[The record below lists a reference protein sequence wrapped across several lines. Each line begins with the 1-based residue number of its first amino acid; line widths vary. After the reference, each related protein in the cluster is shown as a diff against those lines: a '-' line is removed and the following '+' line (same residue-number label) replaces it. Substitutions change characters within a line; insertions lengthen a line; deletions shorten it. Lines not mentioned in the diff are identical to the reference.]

1 MLAKNLASIFYVLL
15 SLQLQRYLR
24 CMDHEILFWMKADQ
38 DYLAGLALFERYTH
52 NTKIGRMLRIGGAT
66 VKNRL
71 TLSYELS
78 KIANHLAASEKI
90 TAFVKPSVK
99 LETPKEEQQL
109 PPEVPTI
116 DRLRSEQKMCYKM
129 LDNLHAVLPYRE
141 IQERKEIAFR
151 ILDIDDQLKEITE
164 RIAHYETNGV
174 IPPAPVNDE
183 PKKVSEMS
191 EAELIIRQ
199 NNVRTYIARYKRLV
213 ADSKKLKTL
222 PRNQELLDKFQLE
235 LDEITERLNK

>member
-1 MLAKNLASIFYVLL
+1 MNN
-15 SLQLQRYLR
+15 
-24 CMDHEILFWMKADQ
+24 EILFWMKADQ

-78 KIANHLAASEKI
+78 KIAKHLSASEKR
-90 TAFVKPSVK
+90 AALVKPQAMPATSNPE
-99 LETPKEEQQL
+99 LPM
-109 PPEVPTI
+109 PPEVTTI

-141 IQERKEIAFR
+141 IQDRKEIAFR

-164 RIAHYETNGV
+164 RIAHYQTNGV

-191 EAELIIRQ
+191 QAELIIRQ
-199 NNVRTYIARYKRLV
+199 NNVRTYIARYL
-213 ADSKKLKTL
+213 SL
-222 PRNQELLDKFQLE
+222 
-235 LDEITERLNK
+235 IHI

>member
-1 MLAKNLASIFYVLL
+1 
-15 SLQLQRYLR
+15 
-24 CMDHEILFWMKADQ
+24 MDHEILFWMKADQ
-38 DYLAGLALFERYTH
+38 DYMAGLALFERYTH

-66 VKNRL
+66 LKNRL

-78 KIANHLAASEKI
+78 KIAKHLAAFENASVL
-90 TAFVKPSVK
+90 VKPSVK

-109 PPEVPTI
+109 PPEVTTI
-116 DRLRSEQKMCYKM
+116 DKLRSEQKMCYKM

-164 RIAHYETNGV
+164 RITHYETNGV

-183 PKKVSEMS
+183 PKKVSEMG

-235 LDEITERLNK
+235 LDLSLIHI

>member
-1 MLAKNLASIFYVLL
+1 
-15 SLQLQRYLR
+15 
-24 CMDHEILFWMKADQ
+24 MDHDILFWMKADQ
-38 DYLAGLALFERYTH
+38 DYLTGLALFERYTH

-78 KIANHLAASEKI
+78 KIAKHLAAFENASGL
-90 TAFVKPSVK
+90 VKPSVK
-99 LETPKEEQQL
+99 QETSKEEQPL
-109 PPEVPTI
+109 PPEVTNI

-164 RIAHYETNGV
+164 RIAHYEANGV

-222 PRNQELLDKFQLE
+222 PRNQDLLDKFQLE

>member
-1 MLAKNLASIFYVLL
+1 MLAKFLASIFYVLYI
-15 SLQLQRYLR
+15 LQLQRYLR
-24 CMDHEILFWMKADQ
+24 CMNNEILFWMKADQ
-38 DYLAGLALFERYTH
+38 DYLSGLALFERYTH

-78 KIANHLAASEKI
+78 KIAKHIAAFENAS
-90 TAFVKPSVK
+90 ALVKPPVK
-99 LETPKEEQQL
+99 LESPKPEQL
-109 PPEVPTI
+109 IPSEVTTI
-116 DRLRSEQKMCYKM
+116 ARLRSEQKMCYKM

-164 RIAHYETNGV
+164 RIAHYENHGV

-183 PKKVSEMS
+183 PKKVSEMG

-213 ADSKKLKTL
+213 ADSKNLKTL

>member
-1 MLAKNLASIFYVLL
+1 M
-15 SLQLQRYLR
+15 QLQQYFR
-24 CMDHEILFWMKADQ
+24 CMDHDILFWMKADQ

-71 TLSYELS
+71 TLSYEPS
-78 KIANHLAASEKI
+78 KIAKHLAAFENAS
-90 TAFVKPSVK
+90 ALVKPPVK
-99 LETPKEEQQL
+99 KETTKPEQPM
-109 PPEVPTI
+109 PPEVTTI

-164 RIAHYETNGV
+164 RIAHYATNGV
-174 IPPAPVNDE
+174 IPPAPVNDK
-183 PKKVSEMS
+183 PKKVSEMG

-235 LDEITERLNK
+235 LDEIAERLNK

>member
-1 MLAKNLASIFYVLL
+1 
-15 SLQLQRYLR
+15 
-24 CMDHEILFWMKADQ
+24 MDHEILFWMKADQ
-38 DYLAGLALFERYTH
+38 DYLSGLALIDRFGQ
-52 NTKIGRMLRIGGAT
+52 NFKLSRMLRIGGAT

-71 TLSYELS
+71 TLSYELN
-78 KIANHLAASEKI
+78 KIAKHLVASEKI
-90 TAFVKPSVK
+90 TELVKPPVK
-99 LETPKEEQQL
+99 LETPKEDQ
-109 PPEVPTI
+109 PITPEVTTI
-116 DRLRSEQKMCYKM
+116 ARLRSEQKMCYKM

-164 RIAHYETNGV
+164 RIAHYENHGV
-174 IPPAPVNDE
+174 IPPGPVNDE

>member
-1 MLAKNLASIFYVLL
+1 
-15 SLQLQRYLR
+15 
-24 CMDHEILFWMKADQ
+24 MDHEILSWMKADQ

-78 KIANHLAASEKI
+78 KIAKQLSASEKI
-90 TAFVKPSVK
+90 AALVKPQVMPVTSN
-99 LETPKEEQQL
+99 PEQQMYR
-109 PPEVPTI
+109 EVPTI

-141 IQERKEIAFR
+141 VQERKEIAFR
-151 ILDIDDQLKEITE
+151 ILDIDDQLKGLTE
-164 RIAHYETNGV
+164 RITHYETNGV

>member
-1 MLAKNLASIFYVLL
+1 
-15 SLQLQRYLR
+15 
-24 CMDHEILFWMKADQ
+24 MDHEILFWMKADQ

-78 KIANHLAASEKI
+78 KIAKQLAAFENASALV
-90 TAFVKPSVK
+90 TPTVKQ
-99 LETPKEEQQL
+99 ETPKAEQ
-109 PPEVPTI
+109 PMHPEVTTI
-116 DRLRSEQKMCYKM
+116 ARLRSEQKMCYKM

>member
-1 MLAKNLASIFYVLL
+1 M
-15 SLQLQRYLR
+15 LQLQRYLR
-24 CMDHEILFWMKADQ
+24 CMNHEILFWMKADQ

-52 NTKIGRMLRIGGAT
+52 NTKIERMLRIGETT

-78 KIANHLAASEKI
+78 KIAKHLAAFENASTSLKPP
-90 TAFVKPSVK
+90 VKM
-99 LETPKEEQQL
+99 ETPKAEQPL
-109 PPEVPTI
+109 PPEVTTI
-116 DRLRSEQKMCYKM
+116 DRLRLEQKMCYKM
-129 LDNLHAVLPYRE
+129 LDNLHAVLPFRE
-141 IQERKEIAFR
+141 IQERKNIALR

-164 RIAHYETNGV
+164 RIAHIETHGV
-174 IPPAPVNDE
+174 IPAAPTNGKL
-183 PKKVSEMS
+183 KKVSEMS
-191 EAELIIRQ
+191 VAELIIRQ

>member
-1 MLAKNLASIFYVLL
+1 MNN
-15 SLQLQRYLR
+15 
-24 CMDHEILFWMKADQ
+24 EILFWMKADQ

-78 KIANHLAASEKI
+78 KIAKHLAAFENTS
-90 TAFVKPSVK
+90 ALVKPPVK
-99 LETPKEEQQL
+99 LNTPNEEQQL
-109 PPEVPTI
+109 PPEVTTI
-116 DRLRSEQKMCYKM
+116 ARLRSEQKMCYKM

-164 RIAHYETNGV
+164 RIAHYENHGV
-174 IPPAPVNDE
+174 IPPAPVNDV

-199 NNVRTYIARYKRLV
+199 NNVRTYIARYKRLA
-213 ADSKKLKTL
+213 ADSKKLKTM
-222 PRNQELLDKFQLE
+222 PRNQELLDKFQQE

>member
-1 MLAKNLASIFYVLL
+1 
-15 SLQLQRYLR
+15 
-24 CMDHEILFWMKADQ
+24 MKADQ

-78 KIANHLAASEKI
+78 KIAKHLVAFENASSI
-90 TAFVKPSVK
+90 VKPPVK
-99 LETPKEEQQL
+99 QETPKAEQPL
-109 PPEVPTI
+109 PPEVISI

-164 RIAHYETNGV
+164 RIAHYENHGV

-191 EAELIIRQ
+191 EADLIIRQ

>member
-1 MLAKNLASIFYVLL
+1 
-15 SLQLQRYLR
+15 
-24 CMDHEILFWMKADQ
+24 MDNEILFWIKADQ
-38 DYLAGLALFERYTH
+38 DYLTGLALFERYTH

-78 KIANHLAASEKI
+78 KIAKHLAAFENASALVNP
-90 TAFVKPSVK
+90 TVKKES
-99 LETPKEEQQL
+99 PKPEQSI
-109 PPEVPTI
+109 PPEVTTI
-116 DRLRSEQKMCYKM
+116 ERLRSEQKMCYKM
-129 LDNLHAVLPYRE
+129 LDNLHAVLPFRE
-141 IQERKEIAFR
+141 IKERKEIAFR

-164 RIAHYETNGV
+164 RIAHYKTNGV
-174 IPPAPVNDE
+174 IPPAPVKDE

-235 LDEITERLNK
+235 LEEITERLNK

>member
-1 MLAKNLASIFYVLL
+1 MNN
-15 SLQLQRYLR
+15 
-24 CMDHEILFWMKADQ
+24 EILFWMQADQ
-38 DYLAGLALFERYTH
+38 DYLAGLALFERYTQ

-78 KIANHLAASEKI
+78 KIAKHLAAFENVSALE
-90 TAFVKPSVK
+90 KPSVK
-99 LETPKEEQQL
+99 QEALQPVQL
-109 PPEVPTI
+109 LPSEVTTI
-116 DRLRSEQKMCYKM
+116 ARLRSEQKMCYKM

-164 RIAHYETNGV
+164 RIAHFETHGV

-183 PKKVSEMS
+183 PKKISEMG

>member
-1 MLAKNLASIFYVLL
+1 
-15 SLQLQRYLR
+15 
-24 CMDHEILFWMKADQ
+24 MDHEILFWMKADQ
-38 DYLAGLALFERYTH
+38 DYLTGLALFERYTH

-78 KIANHLAASEKI
+78 KIAKHLAASEKI
-90 TAFVKPSVK
+90 TALVTHQALPVTSN
-99 LETPKEEQQL
+99 PEQ
-109 PPEVPTI
+109 PMHREVTTI

-141 IQERKEIAFR
+141 IQERKEISFR

-164 RIAHYETNGV
+164 RIAHYENHGV
-174 IPPAPVNDE
+174 IPPGPVNDE

>member
-1 MLAKNLASIFYVLL
+1 
-15 SLQLQRYLR
+15 
-24 CMDHEILFWMKADQ
+24 MDHEITIWLNSDQ
-38 DYLAGLALFERYTH
+38 DYTSGLLLHEKYARNPNL
-52 NTKIGRMLRIGGAT
+52 GRILRVGGAT
-66 VKNRL
+66 GKNRL
-71 TLSYELS
+71 TLIYELG
-78 KIANHLAASEKI
+78 KIAKQKAVSVDTPAMNKPQ
-90 TAFVKPSVK
+90 VKQEISNVIPQV
-99 LETPKEEQQL
+99 LHQTNGIEN
-109 PPEVPTI
+109 
-116 DRLRSEQKMCYKM
+116 LRSEQKMCYKM

-164 RIAHYETNGV
+164 RIAHYETHGV

-213 ADSKKLKTL
+213 ADSKQLKTL

>member
-1 MLAKNLASIFYVLL
+1 
-15 SLQLQRYLR
+15 
-24 CMDHEILFWMKADQ
+24 MDHEILFWMKADH

-78 KIANHLAASEKI
+78 KIAKHLAAFENAS
-90 TAFVKPSVK
+90 ALVKPPVK
-99 LETPKEEQQL
+99 QETSKPLQPL
-109 PPEVPTI
+109 PPEVTTI
-116 DRLRSEQKMCYKM
+116 TRLRSEQKMCYKM
-129 LDNLHAVLPYRE
+129 LDNLHAVLPFRE

-151 ILDIDDQLKEITE
+151 ILDIDDQLKEITK

-183 PKKVSEMS
+183 PKKVSEMG

-213 ADSKKLKTL
+213 ADVKKLKTL

>member
-1 MLAKNLASIFYVLL
+1 MNN
-15 SLQLQRYLR
+15 
-24 CMDHEILFWMKADQ
+24 EILFWMKADQ
-38 DYLAGLALFERYTH
+38 DYLSGLALFERYTH

-71 TLSYELS
+71 TLSYELN
-78 KIANHLAASEKI
+78 KIAKHLAAFENVS
-90 TAFVKPSVK
+90 TLVKLPVK
-99 LETPKEEQQL
+99 LESPKLEQPI
-109 PPEVPTI
+109 PPEVTTI

-164 RIAHYETNGV
+164 RIAHYETDGV

-183 PKKVSEMS
+183 PKKVSEMG

>member
-1 MLAKNLASIFYVLL
+1 
-15 SLQLQRYLR
+15 
-24 CMDHEILFWMKADQ
+24 
-38 DYLAGLALFERYTH
+38 
-52 NTKIGRMLRIGGAT
+52 
-66 VKNRL
+66 
-71 TLSYELS
+71 
-78 KIANHLAASEKI
+78 
-90 TAFVKPSVK
+90 
-99 LETPKEEQQL
+99 
-109 PPEVPTI
+109 
-116 DRLRSEQKMCYKM
+116 MCYKM

-151 ILDIDDQLKEITE
+151 ILDIADQLKEITE
-164 RIAHYETNGV
+164 RIAHFETHGV

-183 PKKVSEMS
+183 PKKISEMG

-235 LDEITERLNK
+235 LEEITERLNK

>member
-1 MLAKNLASIFYVLL
+1 MNN
-15 SLQLQRYLR
+15 
-24 CMDHEILFWMKADQ
+24 EILFWMKADQ
-38 DYLAGLALFERYTH
+38 DYLAGLAIFERYTH

-78 KIANHLAASEKI
+78 KIAKHIAAFENASSL
-90 TAFVKPSVK
+90 VKPPVN
-99 LETPKEEQQL
+99 LESPKPEQSI
-109 PPEVPTI
+109 PPEVTTI
-116 DRLRSEQKMCYKM
+116 ERLRSEQKMCYKM

-164 RIAHYETNGV
+164 RIAHYENHGV
-174 IPPAPVNDE
+174 IPPGPVNDE

-222 PRNQELLDKFQLE
+222 PRNQELLEKFQLE

>member
-1 MLAKNLASIFYVLL
+1 
-15 SLQLQRYLR
+15 
-24 CMDHEILFWMKADQ
+24 MDHEILFWMKADQ

-78 KIANHLAASEKI
+78 KIAKHLVAFENAS
-90 TAFVKPSVK
+90 ALVKPPVK
-99 LETPKEEQQL
+99 LETPKLEQPI
-109 PPEVPTI
+109 PPEVTTI
-116 DRLRSEQKMCYKM
+116 ERLRSEQKMCYKM

-164 RIAHYETNGV
+164 RIAHYENHGV

-183 PKKVSEMS
+183 PKKVSEMG

-222 PRNQELLDKFQLE
+222 PRNQDLLDKFQLE

>member
-1 MLAKNLASIFYVLL
+1 
-15 SLQLQRYLR
+15 
-24 CMDHEILFWMKADQ
+24 MKADQ

-52 NTKIGRMLRIGGAT
+52 NTKISRMLRIGGAT

-71 TLSYELS
+71 TLSYELN
-78 KIANHLAASEKI
+78 KIAKHLAAFENAS
-90 TAFVKPSVK
+90 TLVKLPVK
-99 LETPKEEQQL
+99 LESPKPEQPI
-109 PPEVPTI
+109 PPEVTTI

-164 RIAHYETNGV
+164 RIAHFENHGV
-174 IPPAPVNDE
+174 VPPTPVNDE
-183 PKKVSEMS
+183 PKKVSEMG

>member
-1 MLAKNLASIFYVLL
+1 
-15 SLQLQRYLR
+15 
-24 CMDHEILFWMKADQ
+24 MKADQ

-78 KIANHLAASEKI
+78 KIAKHLASFENASALV
-90 TAFVKPSVK
+90 TPPVKK
-99 LETPKEEQQL
+99 ETPKLEQPIQ
-109 PPEVPTI
+109 PEVFTI
-116 DRLRSEQKMCYKM
+116 GRLRLEQKICYKM

-183 PKKVSEMS
+183 PKKVSDMG

>member
-1 MLAKNLASIFYVLL
+1 MN
-15 SLQLQRYLR
+15 
-24 CMDHEILFWMKADQ
+24 HEILLWMKADQ

-78 KIANHLAASEKI
+78 KIAKHLAAFENAS
-90 TAFVKPSVK
+90 ALVKPPIK
-99 LETPKEEQQL
+99 LETPKPEQPT
-109 PPEVPTI
+109 PPEVTTI
-116 DRLRSEQKMCYKM
+116 ERLRSEQKMCYKM

-141 IQERKEIAFR
+141 IQERKEIALR
-151 ILDIDDQLKEITE
+151 ILDIDDQLKEISE

-213 ADSKKLKTL
+213 ADVKKLKTL

>member
-1 MLAKNLASIFYVLL
+1 
-15 SLQLQRYLR
+15 
-24 CMDHEILFWMKADQ
+24 MDHEILFWMKADQ
-38 DYLAGLALFERYTH
+38 DYLSGLALFERYTH

-78 KIANHLAASEKI
+78 KIAKHLVASEKI
-90 TAFVKPSVK
+90 TALVKASVK
-99 LETPKEEQQL
+99 QETPKAEQPM
-109 PPEVPTI
+109 PPEVTTI

-164 RIAHYETNGV
+164 RIAHYETHGL
-174 IPPAPVNDE
+174 IPAAPVNDE
-183 PKKVSEMS
+183 PKKVSEMG

-213 ADSKKLKTL
+213 ADVKKLKTL

>member
-1 MLAKNLASIFYVLL
+1 MYN
-15 SLQLQRYLR
+15 
-24 CMDHEILFWMKADQ
+24 EILFWMNADQ
-38 DYLAGLALFERYTH
+38 DYLTGLALFERYTH

-78 KIANHLAASEKI
+78 KIAKHLAAFENASALVNP
-90 TAFVKPSVK
+90 TVKKES
-99 LETPKEEQQL
+99 PKPEQSI
-109 PPEVPTI
+109 PPEVTTI
-116 DRLRSEQKMCYKM
+116 ERLRSEQKMCYKM
-129 LDNLHAVLPYRE
+129 LDNLHAVLPFRE
-141 IQERKEIAFR
+141 IKERKEIAFR

-164 RIAHYETNGV
+164 RIAHYKTNGV
-174 IPPAPVNDE
+174 IPPAPVKDE

-235 LDEITERLNK
+235 LEEITERLNK

>member
-1 MLAKNLASIFYVLL
+1 MNN
-15 SLQLQRYLR
+15 
-24 CMDHEILFWMKADQ
+24 EILFWIKADQ

-78 KIANHLAASEKI
+78 KIAKHLAAFENASSL
-90 TAFVKPSVK
+90 VKPSVK
-99 LETPKEEQQL
+99 QETPKPEQQL
-109 PPEVPTI
+109 PSEVTTI

-164 RIAHYETNGV
+164 RIAHYENHGV

-183 PKKVSEMS
+183 PKKVSEMG

-222 PRNQELLDKFQLE
+222 PRNQDLLDKFQLE

>member
-1 MLAKNLASIFYVLL
+1 
-15 SLQLQRYLR
+15 
-24 CMDHEILFWMKADQ
+24 MDHEILFWMKADQ
-38 DYLAGLALFERYTH
+38 DYLAGLALFERYTQ

-78 KIANHLAASEKI
+78 KIAKHLAASEKI
-90 TAFVKPSVK
+90 TALVNLPVK
-99 LETPKEEQQL
+99 LETPKEEQPI
-109 PPEVPTI
+109 PPEVTTI
-116 DRLRSEQKMCYKM
+116 NRLRSEQKMCYKM

-141 IQERKEIAFR
+141 TQERKEIAFR
-151 ILDIDDQLKEITE
+151 ILDIDDQLKVITE
-164 RIAHYETNGV
+164 RIAHYDKNGV
-174 IPPAPVNDE
+174 IPPMPVNDE

>member
-1 MLAKNLASIFYVLL
+1 MG
-15 SLQLQRYLR
+15 
-24 CMDHEILFWMKADQ
+24 HEILFWMKADQ
-38 DYLAGLALFERYTH
+38 DYLAGLALYERYTH

-78 KIANHLAASEKI
+78 KIAKHLEAFEK
-90 TAFVKPSVK
+90 TSAFVKPPVK
-99 LETPKEEQQL
+99 LETPKPEQPV
-109 PPEVPTI
+109 PPEVTTI
-116 DRLRSEQKMCYKM
+116 ERLRSEQKMCYKM

-141 IQERKEIAFR
+141 IQERKDISFR

-164 RIAHYETNGV
+164 RIAHFETHGV
-174 IPPAPVNDE
+174 IPAVPVNDE
-183 PKKVSEMS
+183 SKKVSEMS

>member
-1 MLAKNLASIFYVLL
+1 
-15 SLQLQRYLR
+15 
-24 CMDHEILFWMKADQ
+24 MDHEILFWMKADQ
-38 DYLAGLALFERYTH
+38 DYLAGLTLFERYTH

-71 TLSYELS
+71 TLAYELS
-78 KIANHLAASEKI
+78 KIANHLADAEKI
-90 TAFVKPSVK
+90 TALVKPLVK
-99 LETPKEEQQL
+99 QDTPKAEQPM
-109 PPEVPTI
+109 PPEVTTI

-164 RIAHYETNGV
+164 RIAHYDTNGV

-183 PKKVSEMS
+183 PKKVSEMG

>member
-1 MLAKNLASIFYVLL
+1 
-15 SLQLQRYLR
+15 
-24 CMDHEILFWMKADQ
+24 MDHEILFWMKADQ
-38 DYLAGLALFERYTH
+38 DYLAGLSLFERYTH

-78 KIANHLAASEKI
+78 KIAKHLEASEKI
-90 TAFVKPSVK
+90 TALAKPPVK
-99 LETPKEEQQL
+99 LEVVKEEQKL
-109 PPEVPTI
+109 PSEVTTI

-164 RIAHYETNGV
+164 RIAHYKINGV

-183 PKKVSEMS
+183 PKKVFEMS

>member
-1 MLAKNLASIFYVLL
+1 
-15 SLQLQRYLR
+15 
-24 CMDHEILFWMKADQ
+24 
-38 DYLAGLALFERYTH
+38 
-52 NTKIGRMLRIGGAT
+52 
-66 VKNRL
+66 
-71 TLSYELS
+71 
-78 KIANHLAASEKI
+78 LAAFENAS
-90 TAFVKPSVK
+90 ALVKPPIK
-99 LETPKEEQQL
+99 LETPKPEQPT
-109 PPEVPTI
+109 PPEVTTI
-116 DRLRSEQKMCYKM
+116 ERLRSEQKMCYKM

-141 IQERKEIAFR
+141 IQERKEIALR
-151 ILDIDDQLKEITE
+151 ILDIDDQLKEISE

-213 ADSKKLKTL
+213 ADVKKLKTL